1 MKTELKNIDK
11 SRIVVEVFNTSLQ
24 EQIHKKLAR
33 IKNWLSLAISGI
45 QLAPIEH
52 STHPEQNTN
61 IVFKCTWH
69 SYQKE
74 LELSFTTG
82 GNVT

>member
-33 IKNWLSLAISGI
+33 IKNYHWQSVGSNWLL
-45 QLAPIEH
+45 L
-52 STHPEQNTN
+52 NTPPTQSRTQ
-61 IVFKCTWH
+61 ILFKCTWH

-74 LELSFTTG
+74 LERSFTTG